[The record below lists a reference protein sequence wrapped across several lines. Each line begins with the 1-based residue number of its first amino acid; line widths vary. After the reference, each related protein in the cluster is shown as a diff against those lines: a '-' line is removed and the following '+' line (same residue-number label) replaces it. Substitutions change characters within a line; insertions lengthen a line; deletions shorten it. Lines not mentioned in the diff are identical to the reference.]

1 MTLGEQIQARRK
13 EAGLSQEELGERLG
27 VARQSVSKWE
37 SEATVPELD
46 KLIAMSKLFG
56 TSVGSLLGIEEEGGP
71 DHELT
76 QRELMALEAIAQRL
90 IPPTAEPKKRKRW
103 PLVLVAVAVAAAA
116 GWALMSRIHSLENQ
130 VGSLHYNISNIDN
143 TVSRQI
149 SSLTGQVRDILEEQ
163 NSVTAGKGYEILE
176 MDLGKGTVTFSLTA
190 TPREYREGMRA
201 VFSAVGA
208 EFEPVEIPGELGAG
222 QSFRAEL
229 VCPLANDITLSVG
242 FTADGVR
249 VNQEL
254 GREGYLLGNT
264 ELLFNGNLSWSVGY
278 RDEKSVVERMDAY
291 LDSVGPGQYKTTE
304 GWQDLGLKKGCLRLW
319 VNGELFWS
327 GEEKSLERREEAA
340 IPAEGLELKRGDRVI
355 LSLLY
360 TDSAGREG
368 EAYLD
373 GFCISREGKPEML
386 APYEEGTAFPWE

>member
-1 MTLGEQIQARRK
+1 MTLGERIQALRK
-13 EAGLSQEELGERLG
+13 SAGMSQEELGDRLG

-37 SEATVPELD
+37 SGATVPELD

-56 TSVGSLLGIEEEGGP
+56 VSVGSLLGLEESEGP

-76 QRELMALEAIAQRL
+76 QRELKALEAIAQRL
-90 IPPTAEPKKRKRW
+90 VPPAAEPKKRKRW
-103 PLVLVAVAVAAAA
+103 PFVLAAVAVAVA
-116 GWALMSRIHSLENQ
+116 GWALMSRIHNLENQ
-130 VGSLHYNISNIDN
+130 IGGLHYNISNIDN

-149 SSLTGQVRDILEEQ
+149 SSLTGQVREILEEQ

-176 MDLGKGTVTFSLTA
+176 MNLERGTVTFSLTA

-208 EFEPVEIPGELGAG
+208 EFEPVEIPGTLGAG
-222 QSFRAEL
+222 QTFTAEL
-229 VCPLANDITLSVG
+229 TCPLTDNIILSVG
-242 FTADGVR
+242 FVGDGAV
-249 VNQEL
+249 VTQQL
-254 GREGYLLGNT
+254 GEESYLLSGTKLN
-264 ELLFNGNLSWSVGY
+264 FNGNLGWSVGS
-278 RDEKSVVERMDAY
+278 REGKIVADRMDAY
-291 LDSVGPGQYKTTE
+291 LDSVGPGQYKTAE

-327 GEEKSLERREEAA
+327 GEEKSLEKREETA

-373 GFCISREGKPEML
+373 GLCINGEGRPEML
-386 APYEEGTAFPWE
+386 APYEEETAFPWE